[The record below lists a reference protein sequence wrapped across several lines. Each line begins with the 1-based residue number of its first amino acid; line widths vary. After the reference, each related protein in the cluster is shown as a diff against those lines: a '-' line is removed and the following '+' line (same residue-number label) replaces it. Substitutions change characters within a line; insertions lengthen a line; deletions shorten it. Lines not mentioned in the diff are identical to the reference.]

1 MTCKECGGRS
11 ETITSSTYSK
21 CKCKLNEAFSYLLG
35 KNVPPAY
42 HWVRLAALEPS
53 SKSRLPEAK
62 QKEIYDLIKT
72 SPDNSYALFGPVG
85 TSKTVCSIALYRHA
99 LAKELKKVWDATTYL
114 KGFEYR
120 IYRSNEIPVWR
131 ITAKQVLREFHDFA
145 INRPVTDADGREV
158 GGAPSPTVTRKKIE
172 KYYRQ
177 GFTSHVVLE
186 EIDKVATTD
195 TRQYDLF
202 EIFDAVTENL
212 GQIVIN
218 TNLTKQEFQDMYGV
232 DIVRRIAESCTVID
246 LFGK

>member
-1 MTCKECGGRS
+1 MACKECNGRG
-11 ETITSSTYSK
+11 EVITSSTYSK
-21 CKCKLNEAFSYLLG
+21 CRCKLNEAFGHLLA

-42 HWVRLAALEPS
+42 HWVKLSTLEPS
-53 SKSRLPEAK
+53 DKSRLPQAK
-62 QKEIYDLIKT
+62 QKEIYDLIRAN
-72 SPDNSYALFGPVG
+72 PDSSYALFGPVG
-85 TSKTVCSIALYRHA
+85 TSKTVCSVALYRHA
-99 LAKELKKVWDATTYL
+99 LAKELKKIWDATTYL

-120 IYRSNEIPVWR
+120 VYRANEIPVWR

-145 INRPVTDADGREV
+145 INRPITDVDGREI
-158 GGAPSPTVTRKKIE
+158 GGASSPTVNRKKIE

-177 GFTSHVVLE
+177 GFISHVVLE

-218 TNLTKQEFQDMYGV
+218 TNLTKQEFQDTYGV
-232 DIVRRIAESCTVID
+232 DIVRRIADFCTVID
-246 LFGK
+246 LFEK